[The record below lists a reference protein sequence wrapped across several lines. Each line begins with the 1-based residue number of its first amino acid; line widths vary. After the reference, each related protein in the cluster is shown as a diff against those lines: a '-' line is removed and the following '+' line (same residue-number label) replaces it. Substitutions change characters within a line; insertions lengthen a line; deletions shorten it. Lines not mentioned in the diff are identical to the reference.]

1 MYSELVIL
9 SIANNYMI
17 DSFSS
22 TKDYNLMGAFHN
34 NENKFLG
41 TLIML
46 PKCKLKALW
55 GNKFIQTIT
64 LISNSI
70 SIKFK

>member
-1 MYSELVIL
+1 
-9 SIANNYMI
+9 MI

-34 NENKFLG
+34 NENKFFGNL
-41 TLIML
+41 MY

-70 SIKFK
+70 SIKFKRCKFHYFFTSTNSK